1 VLIKKDDNNSMNK
14 VINYI
19 KESYN
24 ELVHK
29 VSWPTQQELTSSTV
43 VVMTASLLMAIV
55 LFGIDFVFKTIAE
68 FFFKV
73 F

>member
-1 VLIKKDDNNSMNK
+1 MNK

-19 KESYN
+19 KESYS

-55 LFGIDFVFKTIAE
+55 LFVIDFSFKYVAE
-68 FFFKV
+68 LFLRG
-73 F
+73 

>member
-1 VLIKKDDNNSMNK
+1 MNK
-14 VINYI
+14 IINYI

-43 VVMTASLLMAIV
+43 VVMTASLIMAIV
-55 LFGIDFVFKTIAE
+55 LFAIDFSFKSIVS
-68 FFFKV
+68 FFYDKIF
-73 F
+73 

>member
-1 VLIKKDDNNSMNK
+1 MNK
-14 VINYI
+14 IINYI

-55 LFGIDFVFKTIAE
+55 LFAIDFSFKSIVH
-68 FFFKV
+68 FFYDKIF
-73 F
+73 

>member
-1 VLIKKDDNNSMNK
+1 MKKI
-14 VINYI
+14 INYL

-43 VVMTASLLMAIV
+43 VVMTASLIMAMV
-55 LFGIDFVFKTIAE
+55 LFAIDFSFKSIVN
-68 FFFKV
+68 FFYDIIF
-73 F
+73 

>member
-1 VLIKKDDNNSMNK
+1 MKKI
-14 VINYI
+14 INYI

-43 VVMTASLLMAIV
+43 VVMTASLIMAIV
-55 LFGIDFVFKTIAE
+55 LFAIDFSFKSVIH
-68 FFFKV
+68 FFYEKIFY
-73 F
+73 

>member
-1 VLIKKDDNNSMNK
+1 MNK
-14 VINYI
+14 IISYI

-43 VVMTASLLMAIV
+43 VVMIASLIMAIV
-55 LFGIDFVFKTIAE
+55 LFVIDFSFKSVVH
-68 FFFKV
+68 FFYDKIF
-73 F
+73 

>member
-1 VLIKKDDNNSMNK
+1 MKK
-14 VINYI
+14 ILNYI

-29 VSWPTQQELTSSTV
+29 VSWPTQQELTSSTI

-55 LFGIDFVFKTIAE
+55 LAAIDFGFKSIIN
-68 FFFKV
+68 FFYDKIF
-73 F
+73 

>member
-1 VLIKKDDNNSMNK
+1 MNK
-14 VINYI
+14 FINYF

-43 VVMTASLLMAIV
+43 VVMTASLLMAVV
-55 LFGIDFVFKTIAE
+55 LFAIDFCFKYSVN
-68 FFFKV
+68 FFYTNIV
-73 F
+73 R